1 MMTDQ
6 QTYLPNDLL
15 VKVDIASMAVSLE
28 ARSPLLDH
36 KIIEFAASLPEDIKL
51 RGRETKSLLK
61 KVAAKLVPP
70 EVIYRR
76 KMGFGVPIAN
86 WLRGE
91 MENFMREVL
100 LSEKSFRRGIVRPEI
115 LTRLVDEHTKG
126 VRDHAPQLW
135 AFLMLE
141 LWFNKFID

>member
-1 MMTDQ
+1 
-6 QTYLPNDLL
+6 
-15 VKVDIASMAVSLE
+15 
-28 ARSPLLDH
+28 
-36 KIIEFAASLPEDIKL
+36 
-51 RGRETKSLLK
+51 
-61 KVAAKLVPP
+61 
-70 EVIYRR
+70 
-76 KMGFGVPIAN
+76 
-86 WLRGE
+86 

>member
-1 MMTDQ
+1 
-6 QTYLPNDLL
+6 
-15 VKVDIASMAVSLE
+15 
-28 ARSPLLDH
+28 
-36 KIIEFAASLPEDIKL
+36 
-51 RGRETKSLLK
+51 
-61 KVAAKLVPP
+61 
-70 EVIYRR
+70 
-76 KMGFGVPIAN
+76 
-86 WLRGE
+86 
-91 MENFMREVL
+91 MREVL